1 LYFIVHPTFVLVAFD
16 NWLIN
21 ENTTTT
27 IRYHVITQNL
37 IVIATCIAV
46 WIGFEF
52 ILVESKLI
60 AVQYQSDAPLRI
72 FTAA

>member
-1 LYFIVHPTFVLVAFD
+1 MHPTFVLVAFD